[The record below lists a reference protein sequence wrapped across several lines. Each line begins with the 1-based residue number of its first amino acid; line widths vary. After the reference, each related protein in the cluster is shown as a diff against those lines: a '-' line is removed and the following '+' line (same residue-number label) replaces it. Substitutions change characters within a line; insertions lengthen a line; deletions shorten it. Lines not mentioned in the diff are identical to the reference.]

1 MQQLYQLLL
10 SQQENLTE
18 ITYSV
23 VYRNQYGLYGLDNK
37 FINSTQISNH
47 NSIKCMAVSKYSIVS
62 GGEFG
67 IEHWGNKNFNIQ
79 LRVQSISFS
88 PDYEYIIISSA
99 KETYLLSTKTQNF
112 VKTFPHDVKF
122 DSTGSLCF
130 CKGIVYETA
139 TFQQLKQFKCPEYGD
154 FTISIQ
160 RDSLYLSSVTLIK
173 HLEDLKDCRLIID
186 NYDTNKHF
194 EHSIPPSNEVKQLW
208 SDDGKILLIWSQT
221 LDDHT
226 NQSYFGTHHLNH
238 WTEDK
243 LQNIEL
249 FEGPIHD
256 VQWVQN
262 GFIVITGYMPAGAIL
277 FNKSGEKEY
286 LILQAHINTI
296 FPKNNL
302 VALCGF
308 GNLTGDIYI
317 YEMDTLKKV
326 GQTKQDKVVQFE
338 WSPNGEYFLLATTFP
353 RLRVDNQFIICS
365 KFGEFL
371 HREKFEELH
380 EIKWVNDTNLDIKIN
395 IIEEVKQSK
404 QINLTTGVDFIKQMK
419 ETKVNDQPRK
429 LQKDEKLSTLRASP
443 QNQQNVQLIQSN
455 VPSKPAPQKQ
465 IFMRRQEPIIQQP
478 TAEELEQQHQQHL
491 QQQQQMKLEKKQKQ
505 KHNKQMNHQNHKQ
518 KQKQVP
524 QNEFQYEPNQD
535 IGQNCYPIW
544 QD

>member
-10 SQQENLTE
+10 TQQESLPE
-18 ITYSV
+18 LTYSV
-23 VYRNQYGLYGLDNK
+23 VYRHQHGLDGLDNT
-37 FINSTQISNH
+37 FTNSTQISDQPN
-47 NSIKCMAVSKYSIVS
+47 IKCMAISKYSIVF
-62 GGEFG
+62 GGDFG
-67 IEHWGNKNFNIQ
+67 VEHWGNNKFNIQ
-79 LRVQSISFS
+79 MRVQAISFS
-88 PDYEYIIISSA
+88 PDFEYIILSA
-99 KETYLLSTKTQNF
+99 KETMLFSTKTQNF
-112 VKTFPHDVKF
+112 VKAFPHDVKF

-154 FTISIQ
+154 FTISTQ

-173 HLEDLKDCRLIID
+173 HLEDLKDCQLIID
-186 NYDTNKHF
+186 HYDKNKHF
-194 EHSIPPSNEVKQLW
+194 EHQIPPSNEVKQLW
-208 SDDGKILLIWSQT
+208 SNDGTILLIWSQT

-277 FNKSGEKEY
+277 FNKQGEKEY
-286 LILQAHINTI
+286 LILQAHINSI

-317 YEMDTLKKV
+317 YEMDSLKKV
-326 GQTKQDKVVQFE
+326 GQTRQDKVVQFE
-338 WSPNGEYFLLATTFP
+338 WSPNGEHFLLATTFP

-365 KFGEFL
+365 KYGDL
-371 HREKFEELH
+371 LRKEKFEELY
-380 EIKWVNDTNLDIKIN
+380 EIKWVNDNNLNIQIN
-395 IIEEVKQSK
+395 IVEEVKQSK

-419 ETKVNDQPRK
+419 EAKVNDQPRK
-429 LQKDEKLSTLRASP
+429 LQKDEKLQTLRSSP
-443 QNQQNVQLIQSN
+443 QNQQQVQLVQTA
-455 VPSKPAPQKQ
+455 VPLKPAPQKQ

-491 QQQQQMKLEKKQKQ
+491 QQQQMKLEKKQKQ
-505 KHNKQMNHQNHKQ
+505 KQNRHMNHQNNKQ
-518 KQKQVP
+518 KQKQGP
-524 QNEFQYEPNQD
+524 PNDFQYEPNQD
-535 IGQNCYPIW
+535 VGQNCYPIW